1 MSDTTKHKTE
11 ENLSTTF
18 SKLPT
23 SFTKFLWQSGPF
35 SSENGQN
42 LPKFLRKVSVFK
54 NFTDTELYILSKYL
68 NERIFSKSEEIF
80 CQGDIGIGFYLIYQ
94 GQVKI
99 LIYDEIGE
107 HTEVATD
114 YELSLEKYDLFGELA
129 LLQENSIRNATA
141 VAKSDTILLGVFK
154 PDLDDMILEQP
165 IIAAKLLQAISMIV
179 ANRLFH
185 LTQEIIQLKSKI
197 EKK

>member
-1 MSDTTKHKTE
+1 MSDITKQKTE

-18 SKLPT
+18 SKLPI

-35 SSENGQN
+35 SSEKGQN
-42 LPKFLRKVSVFK
+42 LPKFLRRVSVFK

-99 LIYDEIGE
+99 LINDEIGE
-107 HTEVATD
+107 HAEIATD
-114 YELSLEKYDLFGELA
+114 YELNLEKYDLFGELA
-129 LLQENSIRNATA
+129 LLQENSVRNATA
-141 VAKSDTILLGVFK
+141 VAKSDTVLLGIFK
-154 PDLDDMILEQP
+154 PDLDDMILEHP

>member
-1 MSDTTKHKTE
+1 
-11 ENLSTTF
+11 
-18 SKLPT
+18 
-23 SFTKFLWQSGPF
+23 
-35 SSENGQN
+35 
-42 LPKFLRKVSVFK
+42 
-54 NFTDTELYILSKYL
+54 
-68 NERIFSKSEEIF
+68 
-80 CQGDIGIGFYLIYQ
+80 
-94 GQVKI
+94 